1 MFDFPDNPSDGDE
14 VTHPNGY
21 RYRWSSVNTVWSVVQ
36 DDLATLTARVAAL
49 EASLQVQIAHAHNQL
64 ILE

>member
-1 MFDFPDNPSDGDE
+1 MFDFPDNPSDGD
-14 VTHPNGY
+14 VVAHPNGY
-21 RYRWSSVNTVWSVVQ
+21 QYRFSSGSWVINQ

-49 EASLQVQIAHAHNQL
+49 ESILQNQL

>member
-1 MFDFPDNPSDGDE
+1 MFDFPNNPSDGD
-14 VTHPNGY
+14 VVSHPNGRNY
-21 RYRWSSVNTVWSVVQ
+21 QWTGNVWTVVQ

-49 EASLQVQIAHAHNQL
+49 ESILQNQL

>member
-1 MFDFPDNPSDGDE
+1 MFDFPDNPSDGDV
-14 VTHPNGY
+14 VTHPNGRQY
-21 RYRWSSVNTVWSVVQ
+21 QWNGNAWIINQ

-49 EASLQVQIAHAHNQL
+49 ESILQNSL

>member
-1 MFDFPDNPSDGDE
+1 MFDFPNNPSDGDV
-14 VTHPNGY
+14 VTHPNGRQY
-21 RYRWSSVNTVWSVVQ
+21 QWNGTAWIINQ

-49 EASLQVQIAHAHNQL
+49 EAILQNQL

>member
-1 MFDFPDNPSDGDE
+1 MFDFPNNPSVGDV
-14 VTHPNGY
+14 VTHPNGRQY
-21 RYRWSSVNTVWSVVQ
+21 LWNGTAWIINQ

-49 EASLQVQIAHAHNQL
+49 ESILQNQL

>member
-1 MFDFPDNPSDGDE
+1 MFDFPNNPSDGDV

-21 RYRWSSVNTVWSVVQ
+21 QYRWNGESWAINQ
-36 DDLATLTARVAAL
+36 DDVATLTARVAAL
-49 EASLQVQIAHAHNQL
+49 ESILQNHFL

>member
-1 MFDFPDNPSDGDE
+1 MFDFPNNPSDGDV

-21 RYRWSSVNTVWSVVQ
+21 QYLWNGSVWTINQ

-49 EASLQVQIAHAHNQL
+49 EAILQNQL

>member
-1 MFDFPDNPSDGDE
+1 MFDFPNNPSDGD
-14 VTHPNGY
+14 VVIHPNGY
-21 RYRWSSVNTVWSVVQ
+21 QYLWNGSSWIINQ

-49 EASLQVQIAHAHNQL
+49 ESILQNSL

>member
-1 MFDFPDNPSDGDE
+1 MFDFPNNPSDGDV
-14 VTHPNGY
+14 VTHPNGLLY
-21 RYRWSSVNTVWSVVQ
+21 SWSQTDFVWSVVQ

-49 EASLQVQIAHAHNQL
+49 ESILQNSL

>member
-1 MFDFPDNPSDGDE
+1 MFDFPNNPSDGD
-14 VTHPNGY
+14 VVSHPNGRNY
-21 RYRWSSVNTVWSVVQ
+21 QWTGNAWTVVQ

-49 EASLQVQIAHAHNQL
+49 ESILQNQL